1 MAPKT
6 EVVNRGGKFKT
17 FFKGVLSELK
27 KVHWPDKKTLITYT
41 GVVVVTV
48 LILSLA
54 ISGLDWI
61 FTNLIRLTLGIA

>member
-6 EVVNRGGKFKT
+6 EAVNRGGKLKT

-27 KVHWPDKKTLITYT
+27 KVHWPDKKTLMTYT
-41 GVVVVTV
+41 GVVIVTV

-61 FTNLIRLTLGIA
+61 FTNLVRLTLGIA